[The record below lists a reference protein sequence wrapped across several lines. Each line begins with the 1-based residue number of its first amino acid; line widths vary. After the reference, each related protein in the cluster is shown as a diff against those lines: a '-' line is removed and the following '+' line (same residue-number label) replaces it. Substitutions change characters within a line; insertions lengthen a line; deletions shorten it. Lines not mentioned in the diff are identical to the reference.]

1 MRVVLKIS
9 YNGQNFNGWQ
19 IQPNKRTVQEILE
32 TELTKIIGENVRLYS
47 SGRTDAKVSAIEQ
60 VAHFDC
66 ENCDVNHL
74 AGRLKVVL
82 PDDVKVNEVFVKED
96 FHSRFDAKEKT
107 YFYNFYLSRYPNP
120 YYDQIALHIG
130 FRFDLDKVKESL
142 QYIKGTHDFTCF
154 TASGTDVEDKVR
166 TITDIQIID
175 NPLGFYSLKIT
186 GTGFLYNMVRIIM
199 GTLIEVGRGKIHP
212 KEIIEI
218 IESKDRGRS
227 GKTVSPIGLVLKEV
241 KYQ

>member
-1 MRVVLKIS
+1 MRVILKIS
-9 YNGQNFNGWQ
+9 YDGQNFNGWQ

-32 TELTKIIGENVRLYS
+32 TELSKIVGENVRLYS

-66 ENCDVNHL
+66 EYCDVNHL

-82 PDDVKVNEVFVKED
+82 PDDVKVNDVFVKEN

-120 YYDQIALHIG
+120 YFDKFALHVG
-130 FRFDLDKVKESL
+130 FRFDLNKVKEAL

-154 TASGTDVEDKVR
+154 TASGTDVDDKVR
-166 TITDIQIID
+166 TILDIQIID

-186 GTGFLYNMVRIIM
+186 GSGFLYNMVRIIM
-199 GTLIEVGRGKIHP
+199 GTLIEVGRGKLQPIDV
-212 KEIIEI
+212 KKIIDK
-218 IESKDRGRS
+218 KDRNLA
-227 GKTVSPIGLVLKEV
+227 GKTVSPVGLVLKEV
-241 KYQ
+241 KYD